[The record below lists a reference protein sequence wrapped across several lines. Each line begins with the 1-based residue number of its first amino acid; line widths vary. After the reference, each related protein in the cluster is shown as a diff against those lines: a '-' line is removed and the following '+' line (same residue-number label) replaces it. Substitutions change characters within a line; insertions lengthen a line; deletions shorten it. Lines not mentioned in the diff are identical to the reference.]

1 METKKYFSNVK
12 ILLGVLLISF
22 IFNQPLQASTKF
34 YQYNGDMPFIEMML
48 NMMATM
54 GMIDKI
60 PPNFM
65 ANDNY
70 YNHPTMANPYT
81 NYPGLYTPDRRQ
93 GFNPNTMNRPH
104 GSQSA
109 CVNESC
115 GNNNPAKLNGVWLTQ
130 HGEMIGI
137 KNQQFL
143 WSDGRSNYLTGLI
156 KTQGNV
162 FSLKAKDNGV
172 VMNYQYQLDNARMQT
187 RDTNGV
193 VRNFIRVPM
202 NQGYQN

>member
-1 METKKYFSNVK
+1 MATKKYFSTVK
-12 ILLGVLLISF
+12 ILLGVLLTSF
-22 IFNQPLQASTKF
+22 MLNQSLQASTKF

-48 NMMATM
+48 NMMVTM

-60 PPNFM
+60 PPNFI
-65 ANDNY
+65 AN
-70 YNHPTMANPYT
+70 YNNPYMANPYT
-81 NYPGLYTPDRRQ
+81 DYPGFNSPDRRQ
-93 GFNPNTMNRPH
+93 GFNPNTMNRQH
-104 GSQSA
+104 GSQPP

-130 HGEMIGI
+130 HGEMLAI

-156 KTQGNV
+156 KTQGNAI
-162 FSLKAKDNGV
+162 SLKAKDNGLV
-172 VMNYQYQLDNARMQT
+172 VNYQYQLDNTRMQT

-202 NQGYQN
+202 NQSYQN